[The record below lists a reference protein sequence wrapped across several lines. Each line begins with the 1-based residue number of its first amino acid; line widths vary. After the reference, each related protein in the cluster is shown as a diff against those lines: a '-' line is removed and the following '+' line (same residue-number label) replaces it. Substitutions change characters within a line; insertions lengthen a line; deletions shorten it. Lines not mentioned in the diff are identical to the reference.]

1 MAAAAAAK
9 LEQRRRW
16 RLRRLVGNSASLAK
30 IPNDLLSRII
40 HHGGLNAVSQYKS
53 KLPSIHSFMLSSD
66 LFAFV
71 CNTEGHITPLKNGT

>member
-1 MAAAAAAK
+1 MAAVAVK
-9 LEQRRRW
+9 LEQRRRQ
-16 RLRRLVGNSASLAK
+16 LRRLVGNSASLAK